1 MTAAASGPAAATGT
15 ALPSS
20 PPAPAAGAVP
30 APTSASTSAPVSSP
44 RSTPTSPSIPARPH
58 APDHLRRA
66 LGAACRPDE
75 AQCVAALVAE
85 WQEYARALDPA
96 QVAALARRLVTAVR
110 ARRGGLRDACAVPGA
125 DRLMQEFALSSQEG
139 VALMCLAEALLRIP
153 DAATAER
160 LIRDKIGGKDWRAHL
175 GHSASPFVNAAAW
188 GLLLT
193 GQLLAPRQA
202 AGLPGALTRLLARGG
217 EPLIRHGVDFAM
229 RLLGRQFVIA
239 EDIAGALARS
249 REAEA
254 RGYTHSF
261 DMLGEAALTAADAAR
276 YLRAYTDA
284 LHAIGR
290 AGAGRGV
297 HAGPGLSIKLSAL
310 HPRYCRAQR
319 ARVEAELLPRLKT
332 LLLLAKHYDVGVNID
347 AEEADRLELS
357 FDLLAALAADPELAG
372 WQGLGCVVQAY
383 QKRAPAL
390 IDALIALARRSGR
403 RLMVRL
409 VKGAYWDGEIKR
421 AQVDGLSDY
430 PVYTRKAH
438 TDLAYLV
445 CAGRLLAAP
454 DAIYAQFATHNAHT
468 LACVHR
474 LAAARGA
481 AGPTPGHEF
490 QCLYG
495 MGETLYDQAVGA
507 AQLGLPCRIY
517 APVGSHATLLP
528 YLVRRLLEN
537 GANSAFVRR
546 LVDPAVS
553 VEQLIADP
561 LHAVLR
567 DGGTRHPAIPPPPAL
582 YGARRNSAGVDL
594 ADDATLAALTDELAA
609 LRARRWHAAPL
620 LAGPPAAAG
629 TETRPV
635 RNPADR
641 AEVVGDVREA
651 SVEETARA
659 VAHAADFA
667 ETWHR
672 TPAGA
677 RADPLE
683 AAADRL
689 EAQRGELVSLLVREA
704 GKTWPNAIGEVR
716 EAVDFCRYYAQQART
731 AERLTAAPAAAPGP
745 VACISPWNFPLAIFV
760 GQLGAALAAGSPV
773 LAKPARQTPLI
784 AAFAVEL
791 FHRAGVPV
799 AALQLLPGRGEI
811 VGAAL
816 AANPRVRDVIFTGS
830 TEVARQIDMA
840 LAARPPGAPEA
851 RLIAETGG
859 LNAMLVD
866 SSALPEQVVQDVL
879 SSAFDSAGQR
889 CSALRLLCLQEEIAG
904 PVLEMLRGALRE
916 LAIGDPGAL
925 ATDLGPVI
933 DAAAQAGIAAHVA
946 TLRAAGR
953 PVFQPP
959 LPAACARGSF
969 VAPTLIE
976 IETAAELER
985 EVFGPVLHVLRFR
998 AKGAKDFDAQI
1009 DAINAGGYGLTFG
1022 LHTRI
1027 DATVA
1032 RVAARIRAGNVYV
1045 NRNMIGAVVGVQPFG
1060 GEGKSGTGPKAGG
1073 PLYLHRLLDSAQVP
1087 PAGIGATVER
1097 DAPPELAPFR
1107 ALHAWALAGRRTALA
1122 AACAAYADLTL
1133 LPWRIDLPGPTG
1145 ERNTQRFAPRGGVL
1159 CLAAGDAAR
1168 LAQIAAALATG
1179 NRALLPD
1186 TPAARALR
1194 ARLPAAARRA
1204 VDVLA
1209 EDAALAACA
1218 AVLFDAAE
1226 REGEEDAAE
1235 RAGKD
1240 AAEDGTKSAATK
1252 ACAGAIDGGSQADG
1266 AGGSPVATTPS
1277 TGTTITTAA
1286 TTTATT
1292 AAEAEAEAA
1301 LRRRLAQRA
1310 GARVPLLVRRAGHSR
1325 YPLYRLVVER
1335 VLSVNTAAAGGN
1347 AALMELGA

>member
-1 MTAAASGPAAATGT
+1 MTAAASRPAAATGT
-15 ALPSS
+15 ALPAS
-20 PPAPAAGAVP
+20 PPAPAAGP
-30 APTSASTSAPVSSP
+30 APVQTSASAPVSSP
-44 RSTPTSPSIPARPH
+44 RSTPASPSTPARLS
-58 APDHLRRA
+58 ASDRLRRA

-85 WQEYARALDPA
+85 WQEYARTVDPA
-96 QVAALARRLVTAVR
+96 QVAALARRLVTAAR
-110 ARRGGLRDACAVPGA
+110 ARRGSLRGACTVPGA

-160 LIRDKIGGKDWRAHL
+160 LIRDKIGGKDWRTHL

-193 GQLLAPRQA
+193 GELLAPRQA

-217 EPLIRHGVDFAM
+217 EPLIRRGVDFAM

-239 EDIAGALARS
+239 EDIAGALARG
-249 REAEA
+249 REAEV

-332 LLLLAKHYDVGVNID
+332 LLLLAKRYDVGVNID

-357 FDLLAALAADPELAG
+357 FDLLAALAAAPELAG

-390 IDALIALARRSGR
+390 VDALIALARRSGR

-430 PVYTRKAH
+430 PVHTRKAH

-481 AGPTPGHEF
+481 AGPTPDHEF

-537 GANSAFVRR
+537 GANGAFVRR
-546 LVDPAVS
+546 LVDPEVS

-561 LHAVLR
+561 LQTVLR

-582 YGARRNSAGVDL
+582 YGARRNSAGIDL

-635 RNPADR
+635 YNPADR
-641 AEVVGDVREA
+641 SEIVGDVREA

-659 VAHAADFA
+659 VAHAAAFA
-667 ETWHR
+667 EAWHR
-672 TPAGA
+672 TPGGA
-677 RADPLE
+677 RAGLLD

-689 EAQRGELVSLLVREA
+689 EAQRGELVSLLIREA
-704 GKTWPNAIGEVR
+704 GKTWPNAVGEVR
-716 EAVDFCRYYAQQART
+716 EAVDFCRYYAQQAR
-731 AERLTAAPAAAPGP
+731 AIERLSAAPAAPPGP

-760 GQLGAALAAGSPV
+760 GQLGAALAAGSPA

-784 AAFAVEL
+784 AALAVEL
-791 FHRAGVPV
+791 FHRAGVPA

-816 AANPRVRDVIFTGS
+816 TADPRVRGVIFTGS
-830 TEVARQIDMA
+830 TEVAQRIDMA
-840 LAARPPGAPEA
+840 LAARPPGAPET

-879 SSAFDSAGQR
+879 ASAFDSAGQR
-889 CSALRLLCLQEEIAG
+889 CSALRVLCLQEEIAG
-904 PVLEMLRGALRE
+904 PVLEMLRGAIDE
-916 LAIGDPGAL
+916 LAIGDPGEL

-933 DAAAQAGIAAHVA
+933 DAAAQAGLAAHVEA
-946 TLRAAGR
+946 QRAAGR

-969 VAPTLIE
+969 VAPTLIG
-976 IETAAELER
+976 IERLDELKR
-985 EVFGPVLHVLRFR
+985 ETFGPVLHVLRFR
-998 AKGAKDFDAQI
+998 GGDAREIDAQI
-1009 DAINAGGYGLTFG
+1009 DAINASGYGLTFG

-1032 RVAARIRAGNVYV
+1032 RAAARIRAGNAYV

-1073 PLYLHRLLDSAQVP
+1073 PLYLHRLRDSAQVL
-1087 PAGIGATVER
+1087 PAEIGATVER
-1097 DAPPELAPFR
+1097 DAPSALAPFR
-1107 ALHAWALAGRRTALA
+1107 ALHAWARSGRRTALA
-1122 AACAAYADLTL
+1122 AACDDYAAATL

-1145 ERNTQRFAPRGGVL
+1145 ERNTQRFAPRGDVL
-1159 CLAAGDAAR
+1159 CLAAGDSAR
-1168 LAQIAAALATG
+1168 LLQIAAALAAG

-1186 TPAARALR
+1186 TPSARALR
-1194 ARLPAAARRA
+1194 ARLPDAARHA
-1204 VDVLA
+1204 VFA
-1209 EDAALAACA
+1209 MPEDEALATCA
-1218 AVLFDAAE
+1218 AVLFDAADGDA
-1226 REGEEDAAE
+1226 GEDGAGNSAGDAAE
-1235 RAGKD
+1235 SAGAHAADDGRTGGADRKRGATAAKMGASKTEAPRAGT
-1240 AAEDGTKSAATK
+1240 EAT
-1252 ACAGAIDGGSQADG
+1252 
-1266 AGGSPVATTPS
+1266 
-1277 TGTTITTAA
+1277 
-1286 TTTATT
+1286 
-1292 AAEAEAEAA
+1292 EAA
-1301 LRRRLAQRA
+1301 LRRRLAQRDDA
-1310 GARVPLLVRRAGHSR
+1310 PIALIVRRAGQAR

-1347 AALMELGA
+1347 AALMELGG